1 MKKLIIIFLIVLSVL
16 AYMQIKGWIAAS
28 GPLLNVTNVV
38 VPKGASLKTVAEELS
53 RAGVIDKPWLFRIMA
68 RINGLAK
75 HLKAGEYQFMPG
87 ISLQAA
93 MDKIARGEVFFR
105 RITIPEGLTSG
116 QIMYLIANY
125 PDLEGEIDLDVKEG
139 ELLPETYSF
148 ELGASRNSII
158 LQARA
163 AMQKALEEVWA
174 SRDSSLPLKDV
185 NELLTLASIIEKET
199 GVPEERPLVASV
211 FLNRLK
217 KGKPYSI
224 VVVAEG
230 IQTDG
235 KKRAAE
241 YIAQEIEYETGIE
254 TRETVLGYIQRGGS
268 PTPFDR
274 NLSTRMGGHATELI
288 AGGQFGRMVTL
299 KGNEISSAP
308 LGEIAGKLKLVTE
321 DHDLVVQGKRMGI
334 CFG

>member
-16 AYMQIKGWIAAS
+16 AYMQIKGWIAEG

-75 HLKAGEYQFMPG
+75 HLNAGEYQFMPG
-87 ISLQAA
+87 ISLQTA

-217 KGKPYSI
+217 KGMRL
-224 VVVAEG
+224 
-230 IQTDG
+230 QTDPTVIYAITEG
-235 KKRAAE
+235 ETSFGRSLKRADLKIDSP
-241 YIAQEIEYETGIE
+241 YNTYLNYGLPPGPICNPG
-254 TRETVLGYIQRGGS
+254 REALMAAARPQQSDYLYFVADGK
-268 PTPFDR
+268 
-274 NLSTRMGGHATELI
+274 GGHRFARSL
-288 AGGQFGRMVTL
+288 
-299 KGNEISSAP
+299 NEHNRNVKAWVRSI
-308 LGEIAGKLKLVTE
+308 
-321 DHDLVVQGKRMGI
+321 RN
-334 CFG
+334 

>member
-16 AYMQIKGWIAAS
+16 AYMQIKGWIAEG

-75 HLKAGEYQFMPG
+75 HLKAGEYQFMPA

-217 KGKPYSI
+217 KGMRL
-224 VVVAEG
+224 
-230 IQTDG
+230 QTDPTVIYAITEG
-235 KKRAAE
+235 DTSFGRSLKRADLKIDSP
-241 YIAQEIEYETGIE
+241 YNTYLNYGLPPGPICNPG
-254 TRETVLGYIQRGGS
+254 REALMAAARPQQSDYLYFVADGK
-268 PTPFDR
+268 
-274 NLSTRMGGHATELI
+274 GGHRFARSL
-288 AGGQFGRMVTL
+288 
-299 KGNEISSAP
+299 NEHNRNVKAWVRSI
-308 LGEIAGKLKLVTE
+308 
-321 DHDLVVQGKRMGI
+321 RN
-334 CFG
+334 

>member
-1 MKKLIIIFLIVLSVL
+1 MKKLIIIFLSVLSVL
-16 AYMQIKGWIAAS
+16 AYMQIKGWIAEG

-53 RAGVIDKPWLFRIMA
+53 RTGVIDKPWLFRIMA

-217 KGKPYSI
+217 KGMRL
-224 VVVAEG
+224 
-230 IQTDG
+230 QTDPTVIYAITEG
-235 KKRAAE
+235 ETSFGRSLKRADLKIDSP
-241 YIAQEIEYETGIE
+241 YNTYLNYGLPPGPICNPG
-254 TRETVLGYIQRGGS
+254 REALMAAARPQQSDYLYFVADGK
-268 PTPFDR
+268 
-274 NLSTRMGGHATELI
+274 GGHRFARSL
-288 AGGQFGRMVTL
+288 
-299 KGNEISSAP
+299 NEHNRNVKAWVRSI
-308 LGEIAGKLKLVTE
+308 
-321 DHDLVVQGKRMGI
+321 RN
-334 CFG
+334 

>member
-217 KGKPYSI
+217 TDPTVIYAITEGETSFGRSLKRADLKIDSPYNTYMNYGLPPGPICNPGREALMAAARPQQSDYLYF
-224 VVVAEG
+224 VA
-230 IQTDG
+230 DG
-235 KKRAAE
+235 K
-241 YIAQEIEYETGIE
+241 
-254 TRETVLGYIQRGGS
+254 
-268 PTPFDR
+268 
-274 NLSTRMGGHATELI
+274 GGHRFARSL
-288 AGGQFGRMVTL
+288 
-299 KGNEISSAP
+299 NEHNRNVKAWVRSI
-308 LGEIAGKLKLVTE
+308 
-321 DHDLVVQGKRMGI
+321 RN
-334 CFG
+334 

>member
-16 AYMQIKGWIAAS
+16 AYMQIKGWIAEG

-75 HLKAGEYQFMPG
+75 HLKAGEYQFMPA

-217 KGKPYSI
+217 KGMRL
-224 VVVAEG
+224 
-230 IQTDG
+230 QTDPTVIFAITEG
-235 KKRAAE
+235 ETSFGRSLKRADLKIDSP
-241 YIAQEIEYETGIE
+241 YNTYLNYGLPPGPICNPG
-254 TRETVLGYIQRGGS
+254 REALMAAARPQQSDYLYFVADGK
-268 PTPFDR
+268 
-274 NLSTRMGGHATELI
+274 GGHRFARSL
-288 AGGQFGRMVTL
+288 
-299 KGNEISSAP
+299 NEHNRNVKAWVRSI
-308 LGEIAGKLKLVTE
+308 
-321 DHDLVVQGKRMGI
+321 RN
-334 CFG
+334 

>member
-1 MKKLIIIFLIVLSVL
+1 MKKLIIIFLSVLSVL
-16 AYMQIKGWIAAS
+16 AYMQIKGWIAEG

-93 MDKIARGEVFFR
+93 MDQIARGEVFFR

-217 KGKPYSI
+217 KGMRL
-224 VVVAEG
+224 
-230 IQTDG
+230 QTDPTVIYAITEG
-235 KKRAAE
+235 ETSFGRSLKRADLKIDSP
-241 YIAQEIEYETGIE
+241 YNTYLNYGLPPGPICNPG
-254 TRETVLGYIQRGGS
+254 REALMAAARPQQSDYLYFVADGK
-268 PTPFDR
+268 
-274 NLSTRMGGHATELI
+274 GGHRFARSL
-288 AGGQFGRMVTL
+288 
-299 KGNEISSAP
+299 NEHNRNVKAWVRSI
-308 LGEIAGKLKLVTE
+308 
-321 DHDLVVQGKRMGI
+321 RN
-334 CFG
+334 

>member
-158 LQARA
+158 LQARS

-217 KGKPYSI
+217 KGMRL
-224 VVVAEG
+224 
-230 IQTDG
+230 QTDPTVIYAITEG
-235 KKRAAE
+235 ETSFGRSLKRADLKIDSPYNTYLNYGLPPGPICAPSE
-241 YIAQEIEYETGIE
+241 SSWKSALEPEESDYLCRPSAAK
-254 TRETVLGYIQRGGS
+254 RLSLFRG
-268 PTPFDR
+268 R
-274 NLSTRMGGHATELI
+274 R
-288 AGGQFGRMVTL
+288 QGR
-299 KGNEISSAP
+299 SSFCQKPERA
-308 LGEIAGKLKLVTE
+308 
-321 DHDLVVQGKRMGI
+321 
-334 CFG
+334 

>member
-1 MKKLIIIFLIVLSVL
+1 MKKLIIIFLSVLSVL
-16 AYMQIKGWIAAS
+16 AYMQIKGWIAEG

-217 KGKPYSI
+217 KGMRL
-224 VVVAEG
+224 
-230 IQTDG
+230 QTDPTVIYAITEG
-235 KKRAAE
+235 ETSFGRSLKRADLKIDSP
-241 YIAQEIEYETGIE
+241 YNTYLNYGLPPGPICNPG
-254 TRETVLGYIQRGGS
+254 REALMAAARPQQSVYLYFVADGK
-268 PTPFDR
+268 
-274 NLSTRMGGHATELI
+274 GGHRFARSL
-288 AGGQFGRMVTL
+288 
-299 KGNEISSAP
+299 NEHNRNVKAWVRSI
-308 LGEIAGKLKLVTE
+308 
-321 DHDLVVQGKRMGI
+321 RN
-334 CFG
+334 

>member
-217 KGKPYSI
+217 KGMRL
-224 VVVAEG
+224 
-230 IQTDG
+230 QTDPTVIYAITEG
-235 KKRAAE
+235 ETSFGRSLKRADLKIDSP
-241 YIAQEIEYETGIE
+241 YNTYMNYGLPPGPICNPG
-254 TRETVLGYIQRGGS
+254 REALMAAARPQQNDYLYFVADGK
-268 PTPFDR
+268 
-274 NLSTRMGGHATELI
+274 GGHRFARSL
-288 AGGQFGRMVTL
+288 
-299 KGNEISSAP
+299 NEHNRNVKAWVRSI
-308 LGEIAGKLKLVTE
+308 
-321 DHDLVVQGKRMGI
+321 RN
-334 CFG
+334 

>member
-16 AYMQIKGWIAAS
+16 AYMQIKGSIAAS

-217 KGKPYSI
+217 KGMRL
-224 VVVAEG
+224 
-230 IQTDG
+230 QTDPTVIYAITEG
-235 KKRAAE
+235 ETSFGRSLKRADLKIDSP
-241 YIAQEIEYETGIE
+241 YNTYLNYGLPPGPICNPG
-254 TRETVLGYIQRGGS
+254 REALMAAARPQQSDYLYFVADGK
-268 PTPFDR
+268 
-274 NLSTRMGGHATELI
+274 GGHRFARSL
-288 AGGQFGRMVTL
+288 
-299 KGNEISSAP
+299 NEHNRNVKAWVRSI
-308 LGEIAGKLKLVTE
+308 
-321 DHDLVVQGKRMGI
+321 RN
-334 CFG
+334 

>member
-105 RITIPEGLTSG
+105 LITIPEGLTSG

-148 ELGASRNSII
+148 DLGASRNSII

-217 KGKPYSI
+217 KGMRL
-224 VVVAEG
+224 
-230 IQTDG
+230 QTDPTVIYAITEG
-235 KKRAAE
+235 ETSFGRSLKRADLKIDSP
-241 YIAQEIEYETGIE
+241 YNTYLNYGLPPGPICNPG
-254 TRETVLGYIQRGGS
+254 REALMAAARPQQSDYLYFVADGK
-268 PTPFDR
+268 
-274 NLSTRMGGHATELI
+274 GGHRFARSL
-288 AGGQFGRMVTL
+288 
-299 KGNEISSAP
+299 NEHNRNVKAWVRSI
-308 LGEIAGKLKLVTE
+308 
-321 DHDLVVQGKRMGI
+321 RN
-334 CFG
+334 

>member
-217 KGKPYSI
+217 KGMRL
-224 VVVAEG
+224 
-230 IQTDG
+230 QTDPTVIYAITEG
-235 KKRAAE
+235 ETSFGRSLKRADLKIDSP
-241 YIAQEIEYETGIE
+241 YNTYMNYGLPPGPICNPG
-254 TRETVLGYIQRGGS
+254 REALMAAARPQQSDYLYFVADGK
-268 PTPFDR
+268 
-274 NLSTRMGGHATELI
+274 GGHRFARSL
-288 AGGQFGRMVTL
+288 
-299 KGNEISSAP
+299 NEHNRNVKAWVRSI
-308 LGEIAGKLKLVTE
+308 
-321 DHDLVVQGKRMGI
+321 RN
-334 CFG
+334 

>member
-87 ISLQAA
+87 ISLHAS

-185 NELLTLASIIEKET
+185 NEKLTLASIIEKET

-217 KGKPYSI
+217 KGMRL
-224 VVVAEG
+224 
-230 IQTDG
+230 QTDPTVIYAITEG
-235 KKRAAE
+235 ETSFGRSLKRADLKIDSP
-241 YIAQEIEYETGIE
+241 YNTYLNYGLPPGPICNPG
-254 TRETVLGYIQRGGS
+254 REALMAAARPQQSDYLYFVADGK
-268 PTPFDR
+268 
-274 NLSTRMGGHATELI
+274 GGHRFARSL
-288 AGGQFGRMVTL
+288 
-299 KGNEISSAP
+299 NEHNRNVKAWVRSI
-308 LGEIAGKLKLVTE
+308 
-321 DHDLVVQGKRMGI
+321 RN
-334 CFG
+334 

>member
-16 AYMQIKGWIAAS
+16 AYMQIKGCIAEG

-217 KGKPYSI
+217 KGMRL
-224 VVVAEG
+224 
-230 IQTDG
+230 QTDPTVIYAITEG
-235 KKRAAE
+235 ETSFGRSLKRADLKIDSP
-241 YIAQEIEYETGIE
+241 YNTYLNYGLPPGPICNPG
-254 TRETVLGYIQRGGS
+254 REALMAAARPQQSDYLYFVADGK
-268 PTPFDR
+268 
-274 NLSTRMGGHATELI
+274 GGHRFARSL
-288 AGGQFGRMVTL
+288 
-299 KGNEISSAP
+299 NEHNRNVKAWVRSI
-308 LGEIAGKLKLVTE
+308 
-321 DHDLVVQGKRMGI
+321 RN
-334 CFG
+334 

>member
-185 NELLTLASIIEKET
+185 NELLTLASIIERKP
-199 GVPEERPLVASV
+199 VCR
-211 FLNRLK
+211 K
-217 KGKPYSI
+217 K
-224 VVVAEG
+224 
-230 IQTDG
+230 
-235 KKRAAE
+235 
-241 YIAQEIEYETGIE
+241 
-254 TRETVLGYIQRGGS
+254 
-268 PTPFDR
+268 DR
-274 NLSTRMGGHATELI
+274 WWL
-288 AGGQFGRMVTL
+288 
-299 KGNEISSAP
+299 P
-308 LGEIAGKLKLVTE
+308 
-321 DHDLVVQGKRMGI
+321 
-334 CFG
+334 CF

>member
-1 MKKLIIIFLIVLSVL
+1 
-16 AYMQIKGWIAAS
+16 
-28 GPLLNVTNVV
+28 
-38 VPKGASLKTVAEELS
+38 
-53 RAGVIDKPWLFRIMA
+53 
-68 RINGLAK
+68 
-75 HLKAGEYQFMPG
+75 MPG

-217 KGKPYSI
+217 KGMRL
-224 VVVAEG
+224 
-230 IQTDG
+230 QTDPTVIYAITEG
-235 KKRAAE
+235 ETSFGRSLKRADLKIDSP
-241 YIAQEIEYETGIE
+241 YNTYLNYGLPPGPICNPG
-254 TRETVLGYIQRGGS
+254 REALMAAARPQQSDYLYFVADGK
-268 PTPFDR
+268 
-274 NLSTRMGGHATELI
+274 GGHRFARSL
-288 AGGQFGRMVTL
+288 
-299 KGNEISSAP
+299 NEHNRNVKAWVRSI
-308 LGEIAGKLKLVTE
+308 
-321 DHDLVVQGKRMGI
+321 RN
-334 CFG
+334 

>member
-16 AYMQIKGWIAAS
+16 AYMQIKGWIAEG

-217 KGKPYSI
+217 KGMRL
-224 VVVAEG
+224 
-230 IQTDG
+230 QTDPTVIYAITEG
-235 KKRAAE
+235 ETSFGRSLKRADLKIDSP
-241 YIAQEIEYETGIE
+241 YNTYLNYGLPPGPNCNPG
-254 TRETVLGYIQRGGS
+254 REALMAAARPQQSDYLYFVADGK
-268 PTPFDR
+268 
-274 NLSTRMGGHATELI
+274 GGHRFARSL
-288 AGGQFGRMVTL
+288 
-299 KGNEISSAP
+299 NEHNRNVKAWVRSI
-308 LGEIAGKLKLVTE
+308 
-321 DHDLVVQGKRMGI
+321 RN
-334 CFG
+334 

>member
-16 AYMQIKGWIAAS
+16 AYMQIKGWIAEG

-185 NELLTLASIIEKET
+185 NELLTT
-199 GVPEERPLVASV
+199 GGFRVSEPSEERYEAANRSYGNLCDYGGRNFVRTQFETRRPENRQSLQYLSELRFAAGTNLQSGARGAYGRCPPAAERLSV
-211 FLNRLK
+211 FR
-217 KGKPYSI
+217 GRRQRRSSFCQKP
-224 VVVAEG
+224 E
-230 IQTDG
+230 
-235 KKRAAE
+235 
-241 YIAQEIEYETGIE
+241 
-254 TRETVLGYIQRGGS
+254 
-268 PTPFDR
+268 
-274 NLSTRMGGHATELI
+274 
-288 AGGQFGRMVTL
+288 
-299 KGNEISSAP
+299 
-308 LGEIAGKLKLVTE
+308 
-321 DHDLVVQGKRMGI
+321 
-334 CFG
+334 

>member
-16 AYMQIKGWIAAS
+16 AYMQIKGWIAEG

-163 AMQKALEEVWA
+163 AMQEEVWA
-174 SRDSSLPLKDV
+174 SRDSILPLKDV

-217 KGKPYSI
+217 KGMRL
-224 VVVAEG
+224 
-230 IQTDG
+230 QTDPTVIYAITEG
-235 KKRAAE
+235 ETSFGRSLKRADLKIDSP
-241 YIAQEIEYETGIE
+241 YNTYLNYGLPPGPICNPG
-254 TRETVLGYIQRGGS
+254 REALMAAARPQQSDYLYFVADGK
-268 PTPFDR
+268 
-274 NLSTRMGGHATELI
+274 GGHRFARSL
-288 AGGQFGRMVTL
+288 
-299 KGNEISSAP
+299 NEHNRNVKAWVRSI
-308 LGEIAGKLKLVTE
+308 
-321 DHDLVVQGKRMGI
+321 RN
-334 CFG
+334 

>member
-16 AYMQIKGWIAAS
+16 AYMQIKGWIAEG

-53 RAGVIDKPWLFRIMA
+53 RAGVFDKTWLFRIMA

-217 KGKPYSI
+217 KGMRL
-224 VVVAEG
+224 
-230 IQTDG
+230 QTDPTVIYAITEG
-235 KKRAAE
+235 ETSFGRSLKRADLKIDSP
-241 YIAQEIEYETGIE
+241 YNTYLNYGLPPGPICNPG
-254 TRETVLGYIQRGGS
+254 REALMAAARPQQSDYLYFVADGK
-268 PTPFDR
+268 
-274 NLSTRMGGHATELI
+274 GGHRFARSL
-288 AGGQFGRMVTL
+288 
-299 KGNEISSAP
+299 NEHNRNVKAWVRSI
-308 LGEIAGKLKLVTE
+308 
-321 DHDLVVQGKRMGI
+321 RN
-334 CFG
+334 

>member
-16 AYMQIKGWIAAS
+16 AYMQIKGWIAEG

-217 KGKPYSI
+217 KGMRL
-224 VVVAEG
+224 
-230 IQTDG
+230 QTDPTVIYAITEG
-235 KKRAAE
+235 ETSFGRSLKRADLKIDSP
-241 YIAQEIEYETGIE
+241 YNTYLNYGLPPGPICNPG
-254 TRETVLGYIQRGGS
+254 REALMAAARPQQSNYLYFVADGK
-268 PTPFDR
+268 
-274 NLSTRMGGHATELI
+274 GGHRFARSL
-288 AGGQFGRMVTL
+288 
-299 KGNEISSAP
+299 NEHNRNVKAWVRSI
-308 LGEIAGKLKLVTE
+308 
-321 DHDLVVQGKRMGI
+321 RN
-334 CFG
+334 

>member
-16 AYMQIKGWIAAS
+16 AFMQIKGWIAEG

-217 KGKPYSI
+217 KGMRL
-224 VVVAEG
+224 
-230 IQTDG
+230 QTDPTVIYAITEG
-235 KKRAAE
+235 ETSFGRSLKRADLKIDSP
-241 YIAQEIEYETGIE
+241 YNTYLNYGLPPGPICNPG
-254 TRETVLGYIQRGGS
+254 REALMAAARPQQSDYLYFVADGK
-268 PTPFDR
+268 
-274 NLSTRMGGHATELI
+274 GGHRFARSL
-288 AGGQFGRMVTL
+288 
-299 KGNEISSAP
+299 NEHNRNVKAWVRSI
-308 LGEIAGKLKLVTE
+308 
-321 DHDLVVQGKRMGI
+321 RN
-334 CFG
+334 

>member
-38 VPKGASLKTVAEELS
+38 VPKGASLKTVADELS

-217 KGKPYSI
+217 KGMRL
-224 VVVAEG
+224 
-230 IQTDG
+230 QTDPTVIYAITEG
-235 KKRAAE
+235 ETSFGRSLKRADLKIDSP
-241 YIAQEIEYETGIE
+241 YNTYMNYGLPPGPICNPG
-254 TRETVLGYIQRGGS
+254 REALMAAARPQQSDYLYFVADGK
-268 PTPFDR
+268 
-274 NLSTRMGGHATELI
+274 GGHRFARSL
-288 AGGQFGRMVTL
+288 
-299 KGNEISSAP
+299 NEHNRNVKAWVRSI
-308 LGEIAGKLKLVTE
+308 
-321 DHDLVVQGKRMGI
+321 RN
-334 CFG
+334 

>member
-16 AYMQIKGWIAAS
+16 AYMQIKGWIAEG

-199 GVPEERPLVASV
+199 AVPEERPLVASV

-217 KGKPYSI
+217 KGMRL
-224 VVVAEG
+224 
-230 IQTDG
+230 QTDPTVIYAITEG
-235 KKRAAE
+235 ETSFGRSLKRADLKIDSP
-241 YIAQEIEYETGIE
+241 YNTYLNYGLPPGPICNPG
-254 TRETVLGYIQRGGS
+254 REALMAAARPQQSDYLYFVADGK
-268 PTPFDR
+268 
-274 NLSTRMGGHATELI
+274 GGHRFARSL
-288 AGGQFGRMVTL
+288 
-299 KGNEISSAP
+299 NEHNRNVKAWVRSI
-308 LGEIAGKLKLVTE
+308 
-321 DHDLVVQGKRMGI
+321 RN
-334 CFG
+334 

>member
-16 AYMQIKGWIAAS
+16 AYMQIKGWIAEG

-116 QIMYLIANY
+116 QIMYPIANY

-217 KGKPYSI
+217 KGMRL
-224 VVVAEG
+224 
-230 IQTDG
+230 QTDPTVIYAITEG
-235 KKRAAE
+235 ETSFGRSLKRADLKIDSP
-241 YIAQEIEYETGIE
+241 YNTYLNYGLPPGPICNPG
-254 TRETVLGYIQRGGS
+254 REALMAAARPQQSDYLYFVADGK
-268 PTPFDR
+268 
-274 NLSTRMGGHATELI
+274 GGHRFARSL
-288 AGGQFGRMVTL
+288 
-299 KGNEISSAP
+299 NEHNRNVKAWVRSI
-308 LGEIAGKLKLVTE
+308 
-321 DHDLVVQGKRMGI
+321 RN
-334 CFG
+334 

>member
-16 AYMQIKGWIAAS
+16 AYMQIKGWIAEG
-28 GPLLNVTNVV
+28 GPRLNLTSVV

-53 RAGVIDKPWLFRIMA
+53 RAGVIDKPWLFGIMA

-217 KGKPYSI
+217 KGMRL
-224 VVVAEG
+224 
-230 IQTDG
+230 QTDPTVIYAITEG
-235 KKRAAE
+235 ETSFGRSLKRADLKIDSP
-241 YIAQEIEYETGIE
+241 YNTYLNYGLPPGPICNPG
-254 TRETVLGYIQRGGS
+254 REALMAAARPQQSDYLYFVADGK
-268 PTPFDR
+268 
-274 NLSTRMGGHATELI
+274 GGHRFARSL
-288 AGGQFGRMVTL
+288 
-299 KGNEISSAP
+299 NEHNRNVKAWVRSI
-308 LGEIAGKLKLVTE
+308 
-321 DHDLVVQGKRMGI
+321 RN
-334 CFG
+334 

>member
-125 PDLEGEIDLDVKEG
+125 PDLKGEIDLDVKEG

-217 KGKPYSI
+217 KGMRL
-224 VVVAEG
+224 
-230 IQTDG
+230 QTDPTVIYAITEG
-235 KKRAAE
+235 ETSFGRSLKRADLKIDSP
-241 YIAQEIEYETGIE
+241 YNTYLNYGLPPGPICNPG
-254 TRETVLGYIQRGGS
+254 REALMAAARPQQSDYLYFVADGK
-268 PTPFDR
+268 
-274 NLSTRMGGHATELI
+274 GGHRFARSL
-288 AGGQFGRMVTL
+288 
-299 KGNEISSAP
+299 NEHNRNVKAWVRSI
-308 LGEIAGKLKLVTE
+308 
-321 DHDLVVQGKRMGI
+321 RN
-334 CFG
+334 

>member
-1 MKKLIIIFLIVLSVL
+1 MKKLIIIFLSVLSVL
-16 AYMQIKGWIAAS
+16 AYMQIKGWIAEG

-217 KGKPYSI
+217 KGMRL
-224 VVVAEG
+224 
-230 IQTDG
+230 QTDPTVIYAITEG
-235 KKRAAE
+235 ETSFGRSLKRADLKIDSP
-241 YIAQEIEYETGIE
+241 YNTYLNYGLPPGPICNPG
-254 TRETVLGYIQRGGS
+254 REALMAAARPQQSDYLYFVADGK
-268 PTPFDR
+268 
-274 NLSTRMGGHATELI
+274 GGHRFARSL
-288 AGGQFGRMVTL
+288 
-299 KGNEISSAP
+299 NEHNRNVKAWVRSI
-308 LGEIAGKLKLVTE
+308 
-321 DHDLVVQGKRMGI
+321 RN
-334 CFG
+334 

>member
-1 MKKLIIIFLIVLSVL
+1 MKKLIINFLIVLSVL

-217 KGKPYSI
+217 KGMRL
-224 VVVAEG
+224 
-230 IQTDG
+230 QTDPTVIYAITEG
-235 KKRAAE
+235 ETSFGRSLKRADLKIDSP
-241 YIAQEIEYETGIE
+241 YNTYLNYGLPPGPICNPG
-254 TRETVLGYIQRGGS
+254 REALMAAARPQQSDYLYFVADGK
-268 PTPFDR
+268 
-274 NLSTRMGGHATELI
+274 GGHRFARSL
-288 AGGQFGRMVTL
+288 
-299 KGNEISSAP
+299 NEHNRNVKAWVRSI
-308 LGEIAGKLKLVTE
+308 
-321 DHDLVVQGKRMGI
+321 RN
-334 CFG
+334 